1 MHTFQKPAPDAVTIQ
16 ELESRNNN
24 FTVDEVLAWVEKTGN
39 IQGRFALFDTF
50 HANSEFY
57 LKVAKPLLSMRAV
70 GSIDV
75 EQRIKNMKGN
85 ILTKK
90 RNRLQDPKGVVYLR
104 LSENLRHIMHAKKL
118 IGKNVWDSL

>member
-39 IQGRFALFDTF
+39 IQGRFAWFDTF

>member
-1 MHTFQKPAPDAVTIQ
+1 MHTFEKELPDAVSVE
-16 ELESRNNN
+16 ELKLNNAK
-24 FTVDEVLAWVEKTGN
+24 TSVDEVLAWVEKTGN

-50 HANSEFY
+50 HANSDFY

-75 EQRIKNMKGN
+75 ERRIKTLKGS

-90 RNRLQDPKGVVYLR
+90 RNKIKDTKGVVYLR
-104 LSENLRHIMHAKKL
+104 ASENLRHLMRAKKM
-118 IGKNVWDSL
+118 IGKNVSDPL

>member
-1 MHTFQKPAPDAVTIQ
+1 MHTFEKELPDAVSVE
-16 ELESRNNN
+16 ELKSNNAK
-24 FTVDEVLAWVEKTGN
+24 TSVDEVLAWVEKTGN

-50 HANSEFY
+50 HANSDFY

-75 EQRIKNMKGN
+75 ERRIKTLKGS

-90 RNRLQDPKGVVYLR
+90 RNKIKDTKGVVYLR
-104 LSENLRHIMHAKKL
+104 ASENLRHLMRAKKM
-118 IGKNVWDSL
+118 IGKNISDSL

>member
-1 MHTFQKPAPDAVTIQ
+1 MHTFEKPVPDAVTIQ
-16 ELESRNNN
+16 ELESRNKKI
-24 FTVDEVLAWVEKTGN
+24 TVNEVLAWVEKTGN

-50 HANSEFY
+50 HANSGFY

-75 EQRIKNMKGN
+75 ERRIKNMKGN

-90 RNRLQDPKGVVYLR
+90 RNRTQDPKGVVYLR
-104 LSENLRHIMHAKKL
+104 ASENLRHIMHAKKL
-118 IGKNVWDSL
+118 IGKNICDSL